1 MPPSM
6 PLLKM
11 AMDKASFMPTP
22 HSGLPDLGAVDFDN
36 LDLPEL
42 PSLT

>member
-11 AMDKASFMPTP
+11 TMDKASFMPMA
-22 HSGLPDLGAVDFDN
+22 HSALPDLGAVDFDD